1 MSSANLT
8 MMGLYNVVPDLFDD
22 LTFPAGISKDIAV
35 DEILLRSGEF
45 EVLYSDITFLKSA
58 IDHWGKK
65 HYRTFEEWVRAL
77 SINFDPL
84 YNYDR
89 FEEYT
94 DEKVSQGSQS
104 RTGSETNS
112 NVMQSADH
120 RNETESENRA
130 EGENSSNVGN
140 DFKTSANDTGTTG
153 HDLTTGNSISGT
165 GSDTSTLGETER
177 QVSAYDSANYQ
188 PREKETNSN
197 GTTGL
202 GDGYAANTN
211 ETEKSES
218 TSGSSSESGS
228 HDLNESRNSFAES
241 SNDRNMDGTS
251 QTSGQSDTRSQEAAS
266 DNRAEQAKHT
276 AHLYG
281 NIGVTTSTQMLEDFL
296 RVERFTIYEEI
307 ADMFVSEFCIM
318 VY

>member
-1 MSSANLT
+1 MSSANMT
-8 MMGLYNVVPDLFDD
+8 MLGLYNYDSHLFDG
-22 LTFPAGISKDIAV
+22 LTFPTGINKDIAV
-35 DEILLRSGEF
+35 DEILLRAGEF

-77 SINFDPL
+77 AINFDPL

-104 RTGSETNS
+104 RAGSESNQNILQNADERTESSSGSQSGNDVKVSASDGNTSGSETS
-112 NVMQSADH
+112 
-120 RNETESENRA
+120 
-130 EGENSSNVGN
+130 
-140 DFKTSANDTGTTG
+140 
-153 HDLTTGNSISGT
+153 TGNSISGT
-165 GSDTSTLGETER
+165 GSDTSTLGNTER
-177 QVSAYDSANYQ
+177 QVSAYDAATYE

-202 GDGYAANTN
+202 GDGYAANQNTVN
-211 ETEKSES
+211 KSDTTSGSTSEAMQHS
-218 TSGSSSESGS
+218 AEDTKSATTSGSSQS
-228 HDLNESRNSFAES
+228 A
-241 SNDRNMDGTS
+241 
-251 QTSGQSDTRSQEAAS
+251 GQSASNMEETSS
-266 DNRAEQAKHT
+266 DNRAEQMKHT